1 MARLSF
7 KSVGQTKEQRSAV
20 ASTVTKVPPIG
31 IKTPLQLS
39 PEEGLLTMN
48 FNLADQLADN
58 LRNLLQTNWGERVGQ
73 YFFGAN
79 LRPLTTEYVNQE
91 NFDTEAIDRIR
102 SAVTTWMPFVELEDF
117 VSEVDRNEN
126 TSTGI
131 IKVTITYNIP
141 SLNLRGKG
149 VQVVLY
155 IL

>member
-1 MARLSF
+1 MAKLSF
-7 KSVGQTKEQRSAV
+7 KSVGITNEQRATTV
-20 ASTVTKVPPIG
+20 TTVTKVPPIG

-39 PEEGLLTMN
+39 TDEGLLAMN

-58 LRNLLQTNWGERVGQ
+58 LRNLLQTNWGERLGQ

-79 LRPLTTEYVNQE
+79 LRPLTTEYTNQE
-91 NFDTEAIDRIR
+91 NFDTEAISRIR
-102 SAVTTWMPFVELEDF
+102 DAVSTWMPFVELEDF
-117 VSEVDRNEN
+117 ISEVDRNEN

-131 IKVTITYNIP
+131 IRVSITYNIP